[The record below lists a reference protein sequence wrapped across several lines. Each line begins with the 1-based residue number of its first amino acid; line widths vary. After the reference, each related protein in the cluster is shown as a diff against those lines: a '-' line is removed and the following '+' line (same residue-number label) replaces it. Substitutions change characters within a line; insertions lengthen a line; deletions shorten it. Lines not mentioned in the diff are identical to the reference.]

1 MSSRPQVSSAAVF
14 DSRMFETDCSF
25 ALSSATPSAV
35 SCPSVLL
42 VGRSGSWGTPVL
54 RCLEKYETELTFA
67 APEAITAESLRI
79 TGYSIILLDSTVPL
93 EQRKQL
99 VADLTGSAISIFYT
113 FPVENDC
120 WWLPVLRKGQDCHGS
135 PAFRRNEFPSE
146 LERMLQDQAEA

>member
-1 MSSRPQVSSAAVF
+1 V
-14 DSRMFETDCSF
+14 
-25 ALSSATPSAV
+25 
-35 SCPSVLL
+35 
-42 VGRSGSWGTPVL
+42 
-54 RCLEKYETELTFA
+54 
-67 APEAITAESLRI
+67 RI
-79 TGYSIILLDSTVPL
+79 TGYSIILLDSTVPQ